1 MRDGAERVKGSVPSE
16 RTRISD
22 ISETGPKFSQN
33 DLSVFCQIISEVS
46 NGIDFRRK
54 SSRIFPQFPE

>member
-1 MRDGAERVKGSVPSE
+1 MERAGQGSVPSE

-22 ISETGPKFSQN
+22 ISENGPEFSQN

-54 SSRIFPQFPE
+54 SSKIPHNIPNN